1 MHQPTDTVCLVPL
14 LQKLC
19 KRPIECGL
27 PPLDHAAIL
36 LHGICCFADGQ
47 PLGETFPEV
56 IGVVVEHR
64 FERLLGKRKILA
76 HGLICLA
83 VGYADVLLPF
93 PDEFVSLQIHPVV
106 FADVLGVF
114 IVGSAATDG
123 ALHVL
128 VINISEWLAFGLRKA
143 VLIHFADGAFVDL
156 ALGLADVFIPQHTID
171 FDLLAEGGVPDEV
184 VMLVVFLGKTGVL
197 ADHDGPAGVD
207 VLEHPDNE
215 VGLSVVPLVKPGKY
229 PFECHKKALLP
240 LIFLQY
246 STVFDKEKERRWDGE
261 NWDLVD

>member
-1 MHQPTDTVCLVPL
+1 MPKT
-14 LQKLC
+14 
-19 KRPIECGL
+19 
-27 PPLDHAAIL
+27 
-36 LHGICCFADGQ
+36 HGICCFADGQ
-47 PLGETFPEV
+47 PLGKAFPEE

-83 VGYADVLLPF
+83 VGYADVLLPL
-93 PDEFVSLQIHPVV
+93 PDEFVSPQIHPVV
-106 FADVLGVF
+106 FTDVLGVF

-123 ALHVL
+123 ALRVL
-128 VINISEWLAFGLRKA
+128 VINVSGEGLALGLRKA
-143 VLIHFADGAFVDL
+143 VLIHFADGTFVDFTPC
-156 ALGLADVFIPQHTID
+156 LADVFIPQHTID

-184 VMLVVFLGKTGVL
+184 VMLVVFFGKAGIL
-197 ADHDGPAGVD
+197 ADHDGLAGVD

-215 VGLSVVPLVKPGKY
+215 DGLSVVPRIKPGKY

-246 STVFDKEKERRWDGE
+246 STDFGGEKERRWDGE
-261 NWDLVD
+261 NWDLRE